1 MPVKRAIV
9 AAAATLAVAVGA
21 TMAAALPA
29 TAETPSCG
37 SGCVELYGGLPA
49 TTLNSPSFI
58 IDSHLQGQASGTP
71 IVLFRISNTD
81 PAEDFVVDEQTVVSA
96 LYARNLVSAAMDK
109 LYGGDAAYEVQ
120 YSPFGAPT
128 GQCVGVAATATA
140 GEHVTLQHCGV
151 SAKTLWIADSA
162 ASITDSFVPLI
173 NASTPD
179 ADASDPLALTYPA
192 GANPLDTPRPVL
204 EVDNL
209 QENSGQVPASQ
220 LWSALG
226 DIEGADLSIAQPADI
241 TTDAT
246 GPSGATV
253 TYPLPA
259 VSDPDD
265 TTAPAAVCTPASGSV
280 FPIGTTTVTCTA
292 TDGNDL
298 NSPAHATFTVTVKG
312 AAAQLADLRQAVHGV
327 GIGGSLG
334 AIVAAAQRLLS
345 AGQPRLACATL
356 NYFIFEVRLQTRWL
370 IPVST
375 AAQLITDAER
385 IQALLGCGP

>member
-1 MPVKRAIV
+1 MMPVKRAIV
-9 AAAATLAVAVGA
+9 AAAATLAVAVGT

-29 TAETPSCG
+29 NAETPSCG
-37 SGCVELYGGLPA
+37 SSCVELYGGLPA
-49 TTLNSPSFI
+49 TTLNNPSFL
-58 IDSHLQGQASGTP
+58 IDSYKQGQATGTP
-71 IVLFRISNTD
+71 IVQFRINNAD
-81 PAEDFVVDEQTVVSA
+81 PAEDFTVSDQALVSA
-96 LYARNLVSAAMDK
+96 FYAKNLVSAAVDQA
-109 LYGGDAAYEVQ
+109 YGDDAAYEVEF
-120 YSPFGAPT
+120 SPFGAPT

-140 GEHVTLQHCGV
+140 GEHVTLQPCGV
-151 SAKTLWIADSA
+151 SSKTLWIADSS

-173 NASTPD
+173 NGSTSD
-179 ADASDPLALTYPA
+179 TSDPFVLTYPA
-192 GANPLDTPRPVL
+192 GGNPLDLPPAVL

-209 QENSGQVPASQ
+209 QENAAGQVPDNQ

-265 TTAPAAVCTPASGSV
+265 TSPPAAGCTPPSGSV

-292 TDGNDL
+292 TDSNDL
-298 NSPAHATFTVTVKG
+298 NSPVHATFTVTVKG
-312 AAAQLADLRQAVHGV
+312 AAAQLADLHQAVHGV
-327 GIGGSLG
+327 GIGTSLA
-334 AIVAAAQRLLS
+334 AIVAIAQRQLS
-345 AGQPRLACATL
+345 AGHPRLACATL
-356 NYFIFEVRLQTRWL
+356 NLFIIEVRLQTRWF

-375 AAQLITDAER
+375 AAQLITDAKR
-385 IQALLGCGP
+385 IQAVLGCGP

>member
-1 MPVKRAIV
+1 
-9 AAAATLAVAVGA
+9 
-21 TMAAALPA
+21 
-29 TAETPSCG
+29 
-37 SGCVELYGGLPA
+37 
-49 TTLNSPSFI
+49 
-58 IDSHLQGQASGTP
+58 
-71 IVLFRISNTD
+71 
-81 PAEDFVVDEQTVVSA
+81 VVSA

-140 GEHVTLQHCGV
+140 GEHVTLQPCGV

-192 GANPLDTPRPVL
+192 GASPLDTPRPVL

-334 AIVAAAQRLLS
+334 AIVAAAQRLLA
-345 AGQPRLACATL
+345 AGHPRLACATL

-385 IQALLGCGP
+385 IQVLLGCGP

>member
-49 TTLNSPSFI
+49 TTLNNPSFLI
-58 IDSHLQGQASGTP
+58 ASYKQGVATGTP
-71 IVLFRISNTD
+71 IIQFRISNTD
-81 PAEDFVVDEQTVVSA
+81 PSEDFTVSDQALVSA
-96 LYARNLVSAAMDK
+96 FYAKNLVSAAVDQA
-109 LYGGDAAYEVQ
+109 YGDDAAYEVE
-120 YSPFGAPT
+120 YSPFGALT
-128 GQCVGVAATATA
+128 EQCVGVAATATA
-140 GEHVTLQHCGV
+140 GEQVTLQPCGI
-151 SAKTLWIADSA
+151 SSKTLWIADSS

-173 NASTPD
+173 NGSTSNT
-179 ADASDPLALTYPA
+179 SDPFVLTYPA
-192 GANPLDTPRPVL
+192 GANPLDLPRPVL

-298 NSPAHATFTVTVKG
+298 NSPVHVTFAVTVKG
-312 AAAQLADLRQAVHGV
+312 AAAQLADLGQAVHGIGV
-327 GIGGSLG
+327 GDSLA
-334 AIVAAAQRLLS
+334 AIVAFAQRQLS
-345 AGQPRLACATL
+345 AGHPRLACATL
-356 NYFIFEVRLQTRWL
+356 SLFIIEVRLQTRWA

-375 AAQLITDAER
+375 AAQLITDAKR
-385 IQALLGCGP
+385 IQAVLGCGP

>member
-49 TTLNSPSFI
+49 TTLNNPSFL
-58 IDSHLQGQASGTP
+58 IDSYKQGQATGTP
-71 IVLFRISNTD
+71 IVQFRISNVD
-81 PAEDFVVDEQTVVSA
+81 PSEDFTVSDQALVSA
-96 LYARNLVSAAMDK
+96 FYAQNLVSAAVDQA
-109 LYGGDAAYEVQ
+109 YGDDAAYEVEF
-120 YSPFGAPT
+120 SPFGAPT

-140 GEHVTLQHCGV
+140 GEHVTLQPCGV
-151 SAKTLWIADSA
+151 SSRTLWIADSS

-173 NASTPD
+173 NGSTSD
-179 ADASDPLALTYPA
+179 TSDPFVLTYPA
-192 GANPLDTPRPVL
+192 GASPLDTPRPVL

-226 DIEGADLSIAQPADI
+226 GIEGADLSIAQPADI

-265 TTAPAAVCTPASGSV
+265 TTAPAAMCTPASGSV